1 MLQVKTESPRY
12 VPPATLRGKSL
23 DDTPFDLDT
32 FDLDELLAT
41 ASAEHS
47 ADDVSDT
54 ELNDFD
60 LCDCDLFQ
68 EDFGTTLA
76 PDAAK
81 EAEDP
86 SFFISIF
93 SMFRSS
99 SNTLESTESM
109 ESTESTESTG
119 MDSAPTTPPT
129 QTKTSSNRNNQND
142 AGFAAA
148 ASSSSSSTTVPVDEK
163 KIEARLA
170 SQRYR
175 NTKLQEYQN
184 LQTRNKELLTL
195 NMSLR
200 NDISVAGER
209 IALKPPP
216 LDLTT
221 VPGCVN
227 TTNWTRAETRKERN
241 RLAAKRSRDAAK
253 RKHTVLKAQNNY
265 LEKDIHA
272 LTLKLQE
279 LHGQIKTG
287 NQVHDKKRTTS
298 DTENGAMQPVSK
310 RSKMSQ
316 HSSPS
321 SFLLGESSLLLSL
334 CICAVLGAAFQ
345 WHDNKEDG
353 ANVENAG
360 MDLGAGLLQHMAL
373 DANNPLP
380 LVGAGIVCIFS
391 TMMFVVFSY
400 QSEKERT

>member
-1 MLQVKTESPRY
+1 MEASLTESPRY
-12 VPPATLRGKSL
+12 AAPPATLRGKSFDL
-23 DDTPFDLDT
+23 DGFDLDT

-41 ASAEHS
+41 ASAEHHS

-60 LCDCDLFQ
+60 LCECDLFQ
-68 EDFGTTLA
+68 EDFHDLYVPPTTPTTLA
-76 PDAAK
+76 PDETE
-81 EAEDP
+81 EAEEA

-93 SMFRSS
+93 SMFRTS
-99 SNTLESTESM
+99 SNTLEL
-109 ESTESTESTG
+109 ESTG
-119 MDSAPTTPPT
+119 MDSVPTTPPT
-129 QTKTSSNRNNQND
+129 QTKTSS
-142 AGFAAA
+142 
-148 ASSSSSSTTVPVDEK
+148 SSSPSSSPSSTTIPMDEK

-175 NTKLQEYQN
+175 NTKLQDYQN

-200 NDISVAGER
+200 YDISVAGER

-221 VPGCVN
+221 VPGCVD
-227 TTNWTRAETRKERN
+227 TTDWTRADTRKERN

-253 RKHTVLKAQNNY
+253 RKHTVLKANNNY

-279 LHGQIKTG
+279 LHGQTSTG

-298 DTENGAMQPVSK
+298 DTANSAMQPVSK
-310 RSKMSQ
+310 RSKMSH

-321 SFLLGESSLLLSL
+321 AFLLGESSLLLSL
-334 CICAVLGAAFQ
+334 CVCAVLGVVFQ
-345 WHDNKEDG
+345 WHDQEEST
-353 ANVENAG
+353 APLPTFAG
-360 MDLGAGLLQHMAL
+360 MDLGSGLLQHMAL

-391 TMMFVVFSY
+391 MMFAIFSY
-400 QSEKERT
+400 QSEKEL

>member
-1 MLQVKTESPRY
+1 MEASLTAESRHA
-12 VPPATLRGKSL
+12 PPATLRGKSFDL
-23 DDTPFDLDT
+23 DGFDLDT

-41 ASAEHS
+41 ASAEHHS

-60 LCDCDLFQ
+60 LCECDLFQ
-68 EDFGTTLA
+68 EDFHDLYVPPTTPTTLA
-76 PDAAK
+76 PDETE
-81 EAEDP
+81 EAEEN

-93 SMFRSS
+93 SVFRTS
-99 SNTLESTESM
+99 SNTLEL
-109 ESTESTESTG
+109 ESTG

-129 QTKTSSNRNNQND
+129 QTKTSS
-142 AGFAAA
+142 
-148 ASSSSSSTTVPVDEK
+148 SSSPSSSPSSTTIPMDEK

-175 NTKLQEYQN
+175 NTKLQDYQN

-200 NDISVAGER
+200 YDISVAGER

-221 VPGCVN
+221 VPGCVD
-227 TTNWTRAETRKERN
+227 TTDWTRADTRKERN

-253 RKHTVLKAQNNY
+253 RKHTVLKANNNY

-279 LHGQIKTG
+279 LHGQTSTG

-298 DTENGAMQPVSK
+298 DTANSAMQPVSK
-310 RSKMSQ
+310 RSKMSH

-321 SFLLGESSLLLSL
+321 AFLLGESSLLLSL
-334 CICAVLGAAFQ
+334 CVCAVLGVVFQ
-345 WHDNKEDG
+345 WHDQEEST
-353 ANVENAG
+353 APLPTFAG
-360 MDLGAGLLQHMAL
+360 MDLGSGLLQHMAL

-391 TMMFVVFSY
+391 MMFAIFSY
-400 QSEKERT
+400 QSEKEL